1 MQTPPQQKTY
11 TLPVSHL
18 YHTYSTH
25 TQLLVRR
32 WMSDG
37 SFRRQCP
44 DAIFFVGFT
53 SFRCRIYIYIY
64 RSIDWL
70 AIDSVSFF
78 FSFFRKSAIEWESA
92 STVGFILLFQ
102 FASRFLKN
110 YNFVSATR
118 SAKKSR
124 MCFSYSTLYIHSCTS
139 ILEEFFFE
147 REIWFSAS
155 VCAIDFPSR
164 VSL

>member
-1 MQTPPQQKTY
+1 MA
-11 TLPVSHL
+11 LFDANALMLSF
-18 YHTYSTH
+18 S
-25 TQLLVRR
+25 LVL
-32 WMSDG
+32 
-37 SFRRQCP
+37 QV
-44 DAIFFVGFT
+44 FVAAF
-53 SFRCRIYIYIY
+53 IYIYIGRLIGY
-64 RSIDWL
+64 RFGL
-70 AIDSVSFF
+70 FL

-147 REIWFSAS
+147 REI
-155 VCAIDFPSR
+155 
-164 VSL
+164 

>member
-1 MQTPPQQKTY
+1 MI
-11 TLPVSHL
+11 
-18 YHTYSTH
+18 
-25 TQLLVRR
+25 
-32 WMSDG
+32 G
-37 SFRRQCP
+37 
-44 DAIFFVGFT
+44 
-53 SFRCRIYIYIY
+53 Y
-64 RSIDWL
+64 RFGL
-70 AIDSVSFF
+70 FL

-139 ILEEFFFE
+139 ILEEFFLSVRFDSPPVCVRLIFLLVFLSNSRFDDE
-147 REIWFSAS
+147 FSHS
-155 VCAIDFPSR
+155 SFCFRKKKQTKVFT
-164 VSL
+164 LTNK